1 MKNPAKKKLSAL
13 YYLIPLVYIAVII
26 LFLLLQF
33 STREDFRDKA
43 GNLMITGSRS
53 RRGLFGSG
61 DIADVAVSFN
71 DLVFEFDKRNPL
83 LLRDSRGNGK
93 RLALRSYSSFAS
105 GVELVFAEG
114 VKLRFNLTDG
124 LGDRLELTTLLPRE
138 PGGEGFLEL
147 SFRVE
152 QGGQRGY
159 ANLPLLEAENGAGR
173 FLVSLPRGSVA
184 GEGRLAL
191 ARAPDGAD
199 ARLLIERRNEEAYD
213 PYLYWFGRNM
223 NTDAAALLTERRL
236 KFREHAYR
244 TWQRKPL
251 GSYESLT
258 DAESAGAALFSEA
271 LVRGDYR
278 RILVTYAR
286 NIRTLLN
293 RSPGETFP
301 LQTSPY
307 LGSLAAFLQTRQEDA
322 ARTVGDITRQIT
334 RGDMELFSTPN
345 LIPLIL
351 NHGPFSLVEEAVRLA
366 ENADL
371 EEASGEL
378 LLGLLETLVETLRW
392 IGDSPGLERQALA
405 IINTRLL
412 PALIQEDSELY
423 LRLVSAEPV
432 DLLLSMRAGRLMTA
446 AGELLAKSTLI
457 SIGSSLISS
466 ALYLADETG
475 SLPPTYTPGEAAPAA
490 AVEAAGREPAGRQ
503 PAGSLPPEAVY
514 ALVVDDGYLPREA
527 SLYRVL
533 DPGTYIWS
541 AAEITPPR
549 AETGGLRFG
558 FSFPVG
564 EVHYLLIQG
573 VRPFKSLEMHEIPWN
588 PDPQYFGYTDG
599 WYYQEETQTLFVKLT
614 HLRQEEEIILKF

>member
-13 YYLIPLVYIAVII
+13 YYLIPVVYLAVIV

-33 STREDFRDKA
+33 SAREGFQERV
-43 GNLMITGSRS
+43 GNLTVAGSRS

-83 LLRDSRGNGK
+83 LLRDSGGTGK

-105 GVELVFAEG
+105 GVELAFAEG
-114 VKLRFNLTDG
+114 VKLRFDLTDS
-124 LGDRLELTTLLPRE
+124 LGDRMELSALLPRD
-138 PGGEGFLEL
+138 PGGDGFLEL

-152 QGGQRGY
+152 QGGQHGY
-159 ANLPLLEAENGAGR
+159 PNLPLLEAENGAGR

-199 ARLLIERRNEEAYD
+199 ARLLIERRDEEAYD
-213 PYLYWFGRNM
+213 PYLYWFGRNI
-223 NTDAAALLTERRL
+223 NTGAAALLTERRL
-236 KFREHAYR
+236 EFREHAYR

-258 DAESAGAALFSEA
+258 DAESAGAAFLSEA
-271 LVRGDYR
+271 LVQGDYR
-278 RILVTYAR
+278 RVLVTYAR

-307 LGSLAAFLQTRQEDA
+307 LGSLAAFLQTRQEEA
-322 ARTVGDITRQIT
+322 ARAVGEITSYIT
-334 RGDMELFSTPN
+334 RGDMELFSTPK
-345 LIPLIL
+345 LIPLML

-366 ENADL
+366 ESADL
-371 EEASGEL
+371 EKASGEL
-378 LLGLLETLVETLRW
+378 LLGLLETLLETLRW
-392 IGDSPGLERQALA
+392 IGDSPGLERQAQA

-412 PALIQEDSELY
+412 PALIQEDTELY
-423 LRLVSAEPV
+423 LRLVSTEPV
-432 DLLLSMRAGRLMTA
+432 DLLLSVRAGRLMAA
-446 AGELLAKSTLI
+446 AGDLLGKSTLV
-457 SIGSSLISS
+457 SIGRSLVSS

-475 SLPPTYTPGEAAPAA
+475 SLPSTYTPGES
-490 AVEAAGREPAGRQ
+490 VPAG
-503 PAGSLPPEAVY
+503 AGAWVPPEAVY
-514 ALVVDDGYLPREA
+514 VLVVDDGYLPQEA

-541 AAEITPPR
+541 AAEIIPPK
-549 AETGGLRFG
+549 AETGRLRFG
-558 FSFPVG
+558 FSFPAG
-564 EVHYLLIQG
+564 EAHYLLIQG

-614 HLRQEEEIILKF
+614 HRRQEEEIILNF